1 MNKSPGRGAGVSGFG
16 AIYAGG
22 KAGLQAEQIKSGLVS
37 TAASSGSAYPFINPV
52 FFPQPMKNFL
62 SVPRAYAATLLL
74 LLSVFAVACGGKEG
88 TVEGVNML
96 YGTDSKVWKT
106 AKEKSST
113 GEKVVQT
120 DIQEEQRLQI
130 FANGQ
135 YTMTAPNQTVS
146 GKYAFD
152 QTAKT
157 ITMTPDG
164 GTTAN
169 TFMVETLTDNK
180 LTLKSAAGAMLM
192 LEKE

>member
-1 MNKSPGRGAGVSGFG
+1 
-16 AIYAGG
+16 
-22 KAGLQAEQIKSGLVS
+22 
-37 TAASSGSAYPFINPV
+37 
-52 FFPQPMKNFL
+52 MKNFL
-62 SVPRAYAATLLL
+62 SVSRAYAATLLL

-169 TFMVETLTDNK
+169 TFTVETLTDNK